1 MNLIL
6 LNYLITVKYPCHPC
20 SIPLRQSVIAFSASS
35 ANLNFFQ
42 RFGNTKDTKNLKNT
56 KEKRLNQHVHSILW
70 NTERHRKELKTL
82 KWPERKP
89 CPYNTLQ
96 GVSFR
101 APTRNPV
108 PFHLYCHAEF
118 ISASLHF
125 TRMNRIYRK
134 KSASSVFIGLYL
146 WFWKWLTGNAVMME
160 IIHMLSVGSRTSY
173 CNYCYQDSQ

>member
-118 ISASLHF
+118 FQNLFILQGSVSRQTGAQDGNDSL
-125 TRMNRIYRK
+125 
-134 KSASSVFIGLYL
+134 A
-146 WFWKWLTGNAVMME
+146 
-160 IIHMLSVGSRTSY
+160 IIAIIAI
-173 CNYCYQDSQ
+173 